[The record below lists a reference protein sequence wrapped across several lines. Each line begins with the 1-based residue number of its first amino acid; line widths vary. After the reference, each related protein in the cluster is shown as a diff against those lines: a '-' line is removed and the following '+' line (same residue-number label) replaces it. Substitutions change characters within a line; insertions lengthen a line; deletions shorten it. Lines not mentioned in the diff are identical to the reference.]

1 MSKQQI
7 LLLLL
12 PCVLF
17 VAMAICALRMS
28 AVRRIAPAS
37 EPAFEE
43 AVEKARREGT
53 SEKVLNLLRSSRRV
67 EIANHELQSHMSRFL
82 RVLGWGLL
90 VGVGIQAYGARRLRH
105 GKQNGEPAAAP
116 NGGPATSFG
125 NSGVTER
132 PPSVS

>member
-28 AVRRIAPAS
+28 AVGRTAPAS

-43 AVEKARREGT
+43 AVEKARRDGT
-53 SEKVLNLLRSSRRV
+53 SEKVLNLLRSPRRV
-67 EIANHELQSHMSRFL
+67 EIANHELQSHMSRSH

-105 GKQNGEPAAAP
+105 GKQN
-116 NGGPATSFG
+116 
-125 NSGVTER
+125 
-132 PPSVS
+132 